1 MGKMIDRI
9 TIFGISYQIHKPCVD
24 VGRSRSLNKI
34 IIIIMEEYRVI
45 IKKKN
50 VNTTSNLPPTGRAN
64 FEFTV

>member
-34 IIIIMEEYRVI
+34 IIIMEEYRVI
-45 IKKKN
+45 IQKKN